1 MMNINEK
8 LLESIFNEDLEQ
20 VKECLAQ
27 GANVNYDNG
36 KSYEPPIILVSINGN
51 LEIAKLLIQHGA
63 DVNNKSY
70 FGSERQ
76 YYTTALNQ
84 SAHKGHLE
92 HLEIAKLLIQHGA
105 DVNAKDSDGWN
116 PLIAAVN
123 RGYMNDP
130 NKQSLEFAKLLIEN
144 GADVNAKNIYGN
156 TALMIATQNNSN
168 TKYLDTIKLLIEN
181 GADVNAKNNKN
192 ETALKIAQKLNKKLN
207 NKEII
212 LLKAQELLE
221 KAIYKSKQKTK
232 SKQKSNDFEMGM

>member
-1 MMNINEK
+1 MNINEK

-27 GANVNYDNG
+27 GANVNDDNG

-51 LEIAKLLIQHGA
+51 LEIAKLLIQH
-63 DVNNKSY
+63 
-70 FGSERQ
+70 
-76 YYTTALNQ
+76 
-84 SAHKGHLE
+84 
-92 HLEIAKLLIQHGA
+92 
-105 DVNAKDSDGWN
+105 
-116 PLIAAVN
+116 
-123 RGYMNDP
+123 
-130 NKQSLEFAKLLIEN
+130 
-144 GADVNAKNIYGN
+144 
-156 TALMIATQNNSN
+156 
-168 TKYLDTIKLLIEN
+168 